1 MLHSRFCFS
10 GLSRKTPAVQLFICS
25 SQKSGCC
32 PVSMDIHGWKSSL
45 SWAPAAILPWFKAN
59 AFYSAGGLWLLFLV
73 SLQLLWKSSTMV
85 AEGGQEREQLQL
97 LCEEQT
103 LEGALKCHV
112 LPCCSS
118 PLLSDGTQ
126 PWKQGFC
133 FNTCLQS
140 VALCLPSV
148 FSPLGPKLKDSYEKM
163 KVWASPCPQFQ
174 PALGIRTR
182 EEKVHAEGFHW
193 ATTRALASGRG
204 CEHSCPWHRAR
215 KEERTTNILVPLW
228 QEIY

>member
-32 PVSMDIHGWKSSL
+32 PVSMDIHGWKTSL

-118 PLLSDGTQ
+118 PLLSDWGHSPGNKVFVLTHACKVW
-126 PWKQGFC
+126 PC
-133 FNTCLQS
+133 
-140 VALCLPSV
+140 ACLPS
-148 FSPLGPKLKDSYEKM
+148 F
-163 KVWASPCPQFQ
+163 
-174 PALGIRTR
+174 
-182 EEKVHAEGFHW
+182 
-193 ATTRALASGRG
+193 
-204 CEHSCPWHRAR
+204 
-215 KEERTTNILVPLW
+215 PLW
-228 QEIY
+228 DPN